1 MISRSRFDKL
11 PCAALVCRL
20 VVFPM
25 LFSASSSQEMA
36 HRRVTPTGA
45 AVLRPDAPSRQLAGD
60 GTVGPSQ
67 RPPLSHMGQC
77 ALLARFGFERLA
89 VRGQLAPHRDLAR
102 ALAPTPLGRQR
113 GLGPGL

>member
-25 LFSASSSQEMA
+25 LFSASSPQEMP
-36 HRRVTPTGA
+36 HRGVRPSHAT
-45 AVLRPDAPSRQLAGD
+45 VLRPEAPSPQLAGD
-60 GTVGPSQ
+60 LAVGPSQ
-67 RPPLSHMGQC
+67 RPPFSHMGQC
-77 ALLARFGFERLA
+77 ALLAGVGFERPA

-102 ALAPTPLGRQR
+102 PLPPTSLGR
-113 GLGPGL
+113 